1 MRETGGGK
9 GARRGRK
16 ERAGRGKVPSYVDPL
31 AGGISGLAV
40 RALTAPFDL
49 VKIRLQLTPASCSA
63 TTVNTVKSVYKK
75 EGPWAFF
82 KGNVAATYLWVTYA
96 AVQFTLYNKISNYLA
111 GAEPGEGETGSPH
124 LRFASVH
131 RRAYPPSHA
140 PDSLA
145 AENYFPYVSL
155 NPSMIAFIAGASAG
169 VTATL
174 ATYPLD
180 YTRTAFASNKNRQS
194 QSLAFFVK
202 ETFVK
207 KGPMGFYAGVAP
219 AVASIVPLMGL
230 NFMGKERAMTI
241 RATHAKRC
249 PGFCR
254 WLRGRAVVFLCRP
267 CRFAPCHSMPPRT
280 ACMKTTANLSPHNDN
295 EKTLQI

>member
-96 AVQFTLYNKISNYLA
+96 AVQFTLYNKISNVIWTIVTN
-111 GAEPGEGETGSPH
+111 GVFFSCRSFGSPLAKKCKDVN
-124 LRFASVH
+124 LRF
-131 RRAYPPSHA
+131 
-140 PDSLA
+140 
-145 AENYFPYVSL
+145 FW
-155 NPSMIAFIAGASAG
+155 
-169 VTATL
+169 VT
-174 ATYPLD
+174 Y
-180 YTRTAFASNKNRQS
+180 
-194 QSLAFFVK
+194 
-202 ETFVK
+202 
-207 KGPMGFYAGVAP
+207 
-219 AVASIVPLMGL
+219 
-230 NFMGKERAMTI
+230 
-241 RATHAKRC
+241 
-249 PGFCR
+249 
-254 WLRGRAVVFLCRP
+254 
-267 CRFAPCHSMPPRT
+267 
-280 ACMKTTANLSPHNDN
+280 
-295 EKTLQI
+295 